1 MAEIIN
7 LRRARKA
14 RARAG
19 EAAKAEENRI
29 AFGRPK
35 TPKTLQQRREAL
47 ETDRHEGHRLER
59 GDEVGGEA

>member
-14 RARAG
+14 KSRAD
-19 EAAKAEENRI
+19 EAAKADDNRV
-29 AFGRPK
+29 AFGRPR
-35 TPKTLQQRREAL
+35 TAKTLQQKRTVL

-59 GDEVGGEA
+59 GDGDGEA